1 MKLTLTNNQNKFGS
15 LQRHFQKDDIIELN
29 QLFSRFSI
37 LNENPNLITIQVN
50 KEKFLISH
58 QKILDLLDIQID
70 SITIIQDCDIQ
81 ITYSVA

>member
-1 MKLTLTNNQNKFGS
+1 MKIALTNKFGS
-15 LQRHFQKDDIIELN
+15 LQQHFQKDDIIELN

-50 KEKFLISH
+50 EEKFLISH

-70 SITIIQDCDIQ
+70 SIKIIQDCDIQ
-81 ITYSVA
+81 ITYSIA